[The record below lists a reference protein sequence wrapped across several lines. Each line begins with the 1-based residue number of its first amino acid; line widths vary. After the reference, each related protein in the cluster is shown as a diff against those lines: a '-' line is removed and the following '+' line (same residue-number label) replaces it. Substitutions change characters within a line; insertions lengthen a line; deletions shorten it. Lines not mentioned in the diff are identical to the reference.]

1 MRERVEA
8 ECGSV
13 VPQLKGENAF
23 AANAISEA
31 LQEFQLRVEQLL
43 IDEEV
48 KFEEGPQGVAAKI
61 EARKRAL
68 RALRDALEQ
77 ESTQWSCMLEGS
89 AKTVT
94 AESPAIDT
102 SELRTERGWFS
113 RRGVRRHPP
122 PPLAPN
128 RGARARF
135 SRRRGEFMRSRRA
148 RVRRVRRR
156 HSIERFPFAPFV
168 PISSQTH
175 LWSHRRRRLES
186 LD

>member
-1 MRERVEA
+1 M
-8 ECGSV
+8 
-13 VPQLKGENAF
+13 PQLKGENAF

-61 EARKRAL
+61 EARKRL

-102 SELRTERGWFS
+102 SELGPSEAGSLVEACADTHRRLLLQTE
-113 RRGVRRHPP
+113 
-122 PPLAPN
+122 
-128 RGARARF
+128 GARV

-156 HSIERFPFAPFV
+156 HSIERFPFAPSYQS
-168 PISSQTH
+168 PHRLISG
-175 LWSHRRRRLES
+175 LIGGGV
-186 LD
+186 